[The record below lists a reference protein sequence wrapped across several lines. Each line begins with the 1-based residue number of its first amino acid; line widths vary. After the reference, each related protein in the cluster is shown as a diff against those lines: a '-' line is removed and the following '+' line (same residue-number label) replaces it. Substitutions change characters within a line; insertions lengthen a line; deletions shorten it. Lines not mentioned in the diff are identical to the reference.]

1 MTNQGLECRTAVLSG
16 NQAEAVKSPQHQAK
30 IMRHPAWHHPRRL
43 TLEGLK
49 VIAAVANV
57 LAQHGGPDRRYLCPG
72 QCVGADELDV
82 VRGNGWDARSR
93 RSNSAAAASA
103 MSRISTIVTPTPPIG
118 IG

>member
-30 IMRHPAWHHPRRL
+30 IMRHPSWHHPRRL

-72 QCVGADELDV
+72 QCVGADELDCRAGQWMGRPLPAQQLR
-82 VRGNGWDARSR
+82 RGSVSDVPDIDHCDPDA
-93 RSNSAAAASA
+93 A
-103 MSRISTIVTPTPPIG
+103 
-118 IG
+118 

>member
-49 VIAAVANV
+49 VIAAEMNIKMNIVPATPV
-57 LAQHGGPDRRYLCPG
+57 WA
-72 QCVGADELDV
+72 V
-82 VRGNGWDARSR
+82 VRFA
-93 RSNSAAAASA
+93 
-103 MSRISTIVTPTPPIG
+103 ISTTSSPASSSANGLSAG
-118 IG
+118 I